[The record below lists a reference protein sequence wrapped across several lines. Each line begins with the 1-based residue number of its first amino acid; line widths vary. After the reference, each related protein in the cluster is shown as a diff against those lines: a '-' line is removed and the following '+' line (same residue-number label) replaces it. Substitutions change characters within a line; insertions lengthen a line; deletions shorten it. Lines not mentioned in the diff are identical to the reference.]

1 MRLDVRAVEQDL
13 GGRTA
18 SRSQG
23 GERRLPHA
31 FLASAHEPVV
41 QRLVRAVVD
50 RCILL
55 PAARPQNV
63 YDTADHPPIVD
74 PRHAA
79 RIVGQI
85 SLKPCE
91 LLFRQPEGIRHP
103 NAPAVWELEADR
115 RSSAKT
121 LYWFST

>member
-31 FLASAHEPVV
+31 FLTPAHEPVI

-50 RCILL
+50 RCILP

-85 SLKPCE
+85 GSKPRE
-91 LLFRQPEGIRHP
+91 LLLRQPEGIRHSD
-103 NAPAVWELEADR
+103 APAVWELESDR
-115 RSSAKT
+115 RRIAKP
-121 LYWFST
+121 LYGS

>member
-1 MRLDVRAVEQDL
+1 MPPPFSTRSRAMRLDVRAVEQDL

-31 FLASAHEPVV
+31 FLTPAHEPVI
-41 QRLVRAVVD
+41 QRLVRALVD
-50 RCILL
+50 RRVLP
-55 PAARPQNV
+55 PAARFQDMD
-63 YDTADHPPIVD
+63 DTADHPSVID

-85 SLKPCE
+85 GFKP
-91 LLFRQPEGIRHP
+91 R
-103 NAPAVWELEADR
+103 
-115 RSSAKT
+115 
-121 LYWFST
+121 